1 MIKSKTLVAAI
12 LVGGLASSPASAQ
25 SLLDRLSDALK
36 PKAGQQTSTR
46 TTSERSGA
54 LMASIQPQQVAAID
68 TLLAEP
74 AEDPEISADRADAM
88 PLIRQLVTIGA
99 CAQSGEAWNS
109 VNRFYVTPITHYRWI
124 KTPMFHMEYHDKAT
138 CLDTTRISDWSK
150 PADNAVKFRASYVSA
165 ASGEAA
171 VLWFELQKATNGSW
185 MIRKISA
192 MP

>member
-12 LVGGLASSPASAQ
+12 LFGGLASSPASAQ

-46 TTSERSGA
+46 TTSARSGR
-54 LMASIQPQQVAAID
+54 LTASIRPQQAAAID

-74 AEDPEISADRADAM
+74 LEDPAVTADRADAM
-88 PLIRQLVTIGA
+88 PLIRQLVTTGA

-109 VNRFYVTPITHYRWI
+109 VNRFYMTPITHYRWI

-138 CLDTTRISDWSK
+138 CLDTTRISEWSK

-171 VLWFELQKATNGSW
+171 VLWFELQKVSDGSW

>member
-1 MIKSKTLVAAI
+1 MSKSKTFLSAI
-12 LVGGLASSPASAQ
+12 LFASLAASPASAQ

-36 PKAGQQTSTR
+36 PKAGQQTSDR
-46 TTSERSGA
+46 TTSARGGQ
-54 LMASIQPQQVAAID
+54 LTASIQPQQAAAID
-68 TLLAEP
+68 TLLADP
-74 AEDPEISADRADAM
+74 LEDPAITADRANAM
-88 PLIRQLVTIGA
+88 PLFRQLVTIGA

-109 VNRFYVTPITHYRWI
+109 VNRFYMTPITHYRWI

-150 PADNAVKFRASYVSA
+150 PANNAVKFRASYVSA
-165 ASGEAA
+165 NSGEAA

>member
-1 MIKSKTLVAAI
+1 MSKTKTFLSAILFASLVA
-12 LVGGLASSPASAQ
+12 SPASAQ

-36 PKAGQQTSTR
+36 PKADQQTSTR
-46 TTSERSGA
+46 TTSARSGQ
-54 LMASIQPQQVAAID
+54 LTASIQPQQATAID

-74 AEDPEISADRADAM
+74 LEDPAISADRTDAM

-99 CAQSGEAWNS
+99 CAQSGEAWNG
-109 VNRFYVTPITHYRWI
+109 VNRSYMTPITHYRWI

-150 PADNAVKFRASYVSA
+150 PANNAVKFRASYVSA
-165 ASGEAA
+165 VSGEAA
-171 VLWFELQKATNGSW
+171 VLWFELQEARNGNW
-185 MIRKISA
+185 MIRKIST

>member
-1 MIKSKTLVAAI
+1 MSKSKTFLSAI
-12 LVGGLASSPASAQ
+12 LFASLAASPASAQ

-36 PKAGQQTSTR
+36 PKAGQQTSDR
-46 TTSERSGA
+46 TTS
-54 LMASIQPQQVAAID
+54 AAID
-68 TLLAEP
+68 TLLADP
-74 AEDPEISADRADAM
+74 LEDPAITADRANAM
-88 PLIRQLVTIGA
+88 PLFRQLVTIGA

-109 VNRFYVTPITHYRWI
+109 VNRFYMTPITHYRWI

-150 PADNAVKFRASYVSA
+150 PANNAVKFRASYVSA
-165 ASGEAA
+165 NSGEAA